1 MADLVPATET
11 GGLPAPPMGSILTPL
26 TDPNAGTPMARARAF
41 LGQEPV
47 KKALPYFGGLSLLGA
62 GALAWGMLGQAPQR
76 VLYSHL
82 DDGERANVV
91 EQLDK
96 AKIPYSIDSN
106 TGTLTVDE
114 ANLYKARMVVA
125 QNGTLSMP
133 DTASDSLDKL
143 PMGASRALEGER
155 LRAAREHELM
165 LSIKEIDGVQSVRVH
180 IAEGEKSVFV
190 RDQIAPSASVM
201 LRLADGRQL
210 TDKQVSAVVNLV
222 AGSVPG
228 LSPDAVRVVDQR
240 GRLLTDRGGA
250 DSDRLEM
257 QARLEEKLHGQVAA
271 LLTPMLGDENF
282 TSEVQIELDND
293 QVTSAR
299 ESYDKQGVVRSET
312 SQQSQQS
319 ASPQASGV
327 PGTLSNTPPPVTQPS
342 PGAPQGTP
350 TAAASAAPTA
360 TETSASKNYEL
371 GREVAVTNR
380 GPGQIKRL
388 SVAVALSSKAM
399 ANVKQADIEQ
409 IKSLVSAAVGANP
422 ARGDQVAVVVRSF
435 EPVSPAAVPFYET
448 PWFARALHYGAMLLG
463 TLMVLLLGVRPL
475 IKAIRGDKPKQKP
488 LSTKEAKKLAKQK
501 AEERAAAEEEA
512 KAAGEQMD
520 AADPPGLAAISPRI
534 RDESE
539 PEEIDAAMVERQV
552 EIAQKIVETKPDSAV
567 IALRQM
573 LQPVNEETQAP

>member
-1 MADLVPATET
+1 MADLVPAAEMS
-11 GGLPAPPMGSILTPL
+11 GLPATTPGSILTPL
-26 TDPNAGTPMARARAF
+26 TAPDAGPPMARARAF
-41 LGQEPV
+41 LGQGPV
-47 KKALPYFGGLSLLGA
+47 KKALPWFAGVSLLGA
-62 GALAWGMLGQAPQR
+62 GALAWGMLAQPPQR

-82 DDGERANVV
+82 DDGERANVA

-96 AKIPYSIDSN
+96 AKITYSIDN
-106 TGTLTVDE
+106 ATGTLTVDE
-114 ANLYKARMVVA
+114 SNLYKARMVVA
-125 QNGTLSMP
+125 QSGTLSMP
-133 DTASDSLDKL
+133 DTANDSLDKL

-165 LSIKEIDGVQSVRVH
+165 LSIKEIDGVQAVRVH

-210 TDKQVSAVVNLV
+210 SDNQVQAVVNLV

-257 QARLEEKLHGQVAA
+257 QARMEEKLHGQVAA
-271 LLTPMLGDENF
+271 LLTPMLGDDNF
-282 TSEVQIELDND
+282 TSEIQIDLDME

-312 SQQSQQS
+312 SQQSQQ
-319 ASPQASGV
+319 AATPQPSGI
-327 PGTLSNTPPPVTQPS
+327 PGTLSNTPPPTTQPS
-342 PGAPQGTP
+342 PGAPQAAP
-350 TAAASAAPTA
+350 AAAATGAAPTA
-360 TETSASKNYEL
+360 SETSASKNYEL

-380 GPGQIKRL
+380 GPGRIRRL

-399 ANVKQADIEQ
+399 AKAKQSDIDQ
-409 IKSLVSAAVGANP
+409 IKSLVSAAVGADP

-435 EPVSPAAVPFYET
+435 EPVSAAAAPFYEA

-475 IKAIRGDKPKQKP
+475 IKAIRGDKPAP
-488 LSTKEAKKLAKQK
+488 PKKSAK
-501 AEERAAAEEEA
+501 AEKADKSKGKAAAEEESTETLE
-512 KAAGEQMD
+512 AAPT
-520 AADPPGLAAISPRI
+520 AAEPPGLAAISPRN
-534 RDESE
+534 RDPE
-539 PEEIDAAMVERQV
+539 PQPIDADMIERQV
-552 EIAQKIVETKPDSAV
+552 GLAQQIVETKPDTAV

-573 LQPVNEETQAP
+573 LQQPTHEEAPTA

>member
-1 MADLVPATET
+1 MADLVPAADM
-11 GGLPAPPMGSILTPL
+11 GGLPAASPGSILTPL
-26 TDPNAGTPMARARAF
+26 TAPDAGPPMARARAF
-41 LGQEPV
+41 LGQGPV
-47 KKALPYFGGLSLLGA
+47 KKALPWFAGVSLLGA
-62 GALAWGMLGQAPQR
+62 GALAWGMLAQPPQR

-82 DDGERANVV
+82 DDGERANVA

-96 AKIPYSIDSN
+96 AKITYSIDNS

-114 ANLYKARMVVA
+114 GNLYKARMVVA
-125 QNGTLSMP
+125 QSGTLSMP
-133 DTASDSLDKL
+133 DTANDSLDKL

-210 TDKQVSAVVNLV
+210 SDNQVQAVVNLV

-257 QARLEEKLHGQVAA
+257 QARMEEKLHGQVAA
-271 LLTPMLGDENF
+271 LLTPMLGDDNF
-282 TSEVQIELDND
+282 TSEIQVDLDME

-312 SQQSQQS
+312 SQQSQQ
-319 ASPQASGV
+319 AATPQPTGI
-327 PGTLSNTPPPVTQPS
+327 PGTLSNTPPPTTQPS

-350 TAAASAAPTA
+350 SAAATPGPTA
-360 TETSASKNYEL
+360 SETSASKNYEL

-380 GPGQIKRL
+380 GPGRIRRL

-399 ANVKQADIEQ
+399 AKAKQVDIDQ
-409 IKSLVSAAVGANP
+409 IKSLVSAAVGADP

-435 EPVSPAAVPFYET
+435 EPVTAAPVPFYEA
-448 PWFARALHYGAMLLG
+448 PWFDRALHYGAMLLG

-475 IKAIRGDKPKQKP
+475 IKAVRGDKPAAPKKP
-488 LSTKEAKKLAKQK
+488 SKADKAKAQ
-501 AEERAAAEEEA
+501 AAAQEEGAEA
-512 KAAGEQMD
+512 VEAVN
-520 AADPPGLAAISPRI
+520 AADPPGLATISPRS
-534 RDESE
+534 RDPE
-539 PEEIDAAMVERQV
+539 PQPVDADMVERQV
-552 EIAQKIVETKPDSAV
+552 GLAQQIVDTKPDTAV

-573 LQPVNEETQAP
+573 LQQPTHEEAPTP

>member
-1 MADLVPATET
+1 MAELVPAAET
-11 GGLPAPPMGSILTPL
+11 GGLPATVPGSILTPL
-26 TDPNAGTPMARARAF
+26 TDPNAGPAMARARAF
-41 LGQEPV
+41 LGQGPV
-47 KKALPYFGGLSLLGA
+47 KKALPWFAGVSLLGA
-62 GALAWGMLGQAPQR
+62 GALAWGMLAQAPQR

-96 AKIPYSIDSN
+96 AKIPYSIDSG

-125 QNGTLSMP
+125 QNGALSMP
-133 DTASDSLDKL
+133 DTANDSLDKL

-155 LRAAREHELM
+155 LRASREHELM

-180 IAEGEKSVFV
+180 LAEGEKSVFV

-210 TDKQVSAVVNLV
+210 SDKQVQAVVNLV

-228 LSPDAVRVVDQR
+228 LSADAVRVVDQR
-240 GRLLTDRGGA
+240 GRLLTDRNGGGT
-250 DSDRLEM
+250 DGDRLEM
-257 QARLEEKLHGQVAA
+257 QARMEDKLHGQVAA

-282 TSEVQIELDND
+282 TSEIQVDLDME

-299 ESYDKQGVVRSET
+299 ESYDKQGAVRSET
-312 SQQSQQS
+312 TQQSQQAS
-319 ASPQASGV
+319 SPQPSGV

-350 TAAASAAPTA
+350 TAAAAAPSPTA

-380 GPGQIKRL
+380 GPGRIRRL
-388 SVAVALSSKAM
+388 SVAVALSSKAI
-399 ANVKQADIEQ
+399 AKAKQSDIDQ
-409 IKSLVSAAVGANP
+409 IKSLVSAAVGADP
-422 ARGDQVAVVVRSF
+422 ARGDQVAVVIRSF
-435 EPVSPAAVPFYET
+435 EPVTTAPTPFYET

-475 IKAIRGDKPKQKP
+475 IKAIKGDKSAP
-488 LSTKEAKKLAKQK
+488 TKDAKKLAKADNTQ
-501 AEERAAAEEEA
+501 AGAQSRDDDEGMAAT
-512 KAAGEQMD
+512 
-520 AADPPGLAAISPRI
+520 PPGLAALSPRS
-534 RDESE
+534 REAE
-539 PEEIDAAMVERQV
+539 GQPIDARMIERQV
-552 EIAQKIVETKPDSAV
+552 GLAQQIVDTKPDSAV

-573 LQPVNEETQAP
+573 LQPANEEANAL

>member
-1 MADLVPATET
+1 MAELVPASQT
-11 GGLPAPPMGSILTPL
+11 GNMSGASTSILAPL
-26 TDPNAGTPMARARAF
+26 TAPDAGPPLDRARAF
-41 LGQEPV
+41 LGQAPV
-47 KKALPYFGGLSLLGA
+47 KKALPWFAGVSLLGA
-62 GALAWGMLGQAPQR
+62 GALAWGMLAPAPQR

-96 AKIPYSIDSN
+96 AKIGYSIDN
-106 TGTLTVDE
+106 ATGTLTVDE

-125 QNGTLSMP
+125 QSGTLSMP

-143 PMGASRALEGER
+143 PMGASRALEDER

-180 IAEGEKSVFV
+180 IAEGQKSVFV
-190 RDQIAPSASVM
+190 RDQIAPTASVM

-210 TDKQVSAVVNLV
+210 SDNQVQAVVNLV

-240 GRLLTDRGGA
+240 GRLLTDRSGTDG
-250 DSDRLEM
+250 DRLEM
-257 QARLEEKLHGQVAA
+257 QARLEDKLHGQVAA

-282 TSEVQIELDND
+282 TSEIQVDLDME

-299 ESYDKQGVVRSET
+299 ESYDKQGAVRSET
-312 SQQSQQS
+312 SQQSQQA
-319 ASPQASGV
+319 ASPQAAGI

-350 TAAASAAPTA
+350 TTAATPGPTA

-380 GPGQIKRL
+380 GPGRIRRL

-399 ANVKQADIEQ
+399 AKARQTDIDQ
-409 IKSLVSAAVGANP
+409 IKSLVSAAVGADP

-435 EPVSPAAVPFYET
+435 EPATTAPLPFYEA

-475 IKAIRGDKPKQKP
+475 IKAIRGDRPASAK
-488 LSTKEAKKLAKQK
+488 LSKADKAKGRKDK
-501 AEERAAAEEEA
+501 AEKAEAGAAEEEEEA
-512 KAAGEQMD
+512 SAMSGGAA
-520 AADPPGLAAISPRI
+520 ALPGMTSLSPHSP
-534 RDESE
+534 DSE
-539 PEEIDAAMVERQV
+539 PPEIDAQMVERQV
-552 EIAQKIVETKPDSAV
+552 GLAQQIVETKPDTAV

-573 LQPVNEETQAP
+573 LQPIPEEASAP

>member
-1 MADLVPATET
+1 MADLVPVAEN
-11 GGLPAPPMGSILTPL
+11 GGFAAPPAGSILTPL
-26 TDPNAGTPMARARAF
+26 TDPNAGPPMARARAF
-41 LGQEPV
+41 LGQTAV
-47 KKALPYFGGLSLLGA
+47 RKALPYFAGVSLLGA
-62 GALAWGMLGQAPQR
+62 GALTWSMLAQPPQR

-96 AKIPYSIDSN
+96 AKITYSIDSN
-106 TGTLTVDE
+106 TGTLSVDE

-125 QNGTLSMP
+125 QSGTLSMP
-133 DTASDSLDKL
+133 DTANDSLDKL

-210 TDKQVSAVVNLV
+210 SDNQVQAVVNLV

-250 DSDRLEM
+250 DTDRLEM
-257 QARLEEKLHGQVAA
+257 QARMEDKLHGQVAA

-282 TSEVQIELDND
+282 TSEIQVDLDME

-299 ESYDKQGVVRSET
+299 ESYDKQGAVRSET
-312 SQQSQQS
+312 SQQSQQ
-319 ASPQASGV
+319 AAPAQPAGV
-327 PGTLSNTPPPVTQPS
+327 PGTLSNTPPPPTQPT

-350 TAAASAAPTA
+350 TTAASPAPTA

-380 GPGQIKRL
+380 GPGRIRRL

-399 ANVKQADIEQ
+399 AKAKQADIDQ
-409 IKSLVSAAVGANP
+409 IKSLVSAAVGADP

-435 EPVSPAAVPFYET
+435 EPVSNAAVPFYEA

-475 IKAIRGDKPKQKP
+475 IKAVRGDKAPTAKD
-488 LSTKEAKKLAKQK
+488 AKKAAKDK
-501 AEERAAAEEEA
+501 AKGKDAETAEEEA
-512 KAAGEQMD
+512 AEAAE
-520 AADPPGLAAISPRI
+520 AAPAAEPPGLAAISPRS
-534 RDESE
+534 RDGDAQ
-539 PEEIDAAMVERQV
+539 EIDAEMLGRQV
-552 EIAQKIVETKPDSAV
+552 GLAQQIVDTKPDTAV

-573 LQPVNEETQAP
+573 LQPASEENPTS

>member
-1 MADLVPATET
+1 MADLVPAAEM
-11 GGLPAPPMGSILTPL
+11 GGLPAASPGSILTPL
-26 TDPNAGTPMARARAF
+26 TAPDAGPPMARARAF
-41 LGQEPV
+41 LGQGPV
-47 KKALPYFGGLSLLGA
+47 KKALPWFAGVSLLGA
-62 GALAWGMLGQAPQR
+62 GALAWGMLAQPPQR

-82 DDGERANVV
+82 DDGERANVA

-96 AKIPYSIDSN
+96 AKITYSIDN
-106 TGTLTVDE
+106 ATGTLTVDE
-114 ANLYKARMVVA
+114 SNLYKARMVVA
-125 QNGTLSMP
+125 QSGTLSMP
-133 DTASDSLDKL
+133 DTANDSLDKL

-165 LSIKEIDGVQSVRVH
+165 LSLKEIDGVQSVRVH

-210 TDKQVSAVVNLV
+210 SDNQVQAVVNLV

-228 LSPDAVRVVDQR
+228 LSPDAVRVIDQR

-257 QARLEEKLHGQVAA
+257 QARMEEKLHGQVAA
-271 LLTPMLGDENF
+271 LLTPMLGDDNF
-282 TSEVQIELDND
+282 TSEIQIDLDME

-312 SQQSQQS
+312 SQQSQQ
-319 ASPQASGV
+319 AATPQPSGI
-327 PGTLSNTPPPVTQPS
+327 PGTLSNTPPPTTQPS

-350 TAAASAAPTA
+350 SAAASPAPTA
-360 TETSASKNYEL
+360 SETSASKNYEL
-371 GREVAVTNR
+371 GREVAETNR
-380 GPGQIKRL
+380 GPGRIRRL

-399 ANVKQADIEQ
+399 AKAKQSDIDQ
-409 IKSLVSAAVGANP
+409 IKSLVSAAVGADP

-435 EPVSPAAVPFYET
+435 EPVTAAPVPFYEA

-475 IKAIRGDKPKQKP
+475 IKAVRGDKPAAP
-488 LSTKEAKKLAKQK
+488 KKLSKADKAKAQ
-501 AEERAAAEEEA
+501 AAAEEESA
-512 KAAGEQMD
+512 EAAETVN
-520 AADPPGLAAISPRI
+520 AADPPGLAAISPRS
-534 RDESE
+534 RDPE
-539 PEEIDAAMVERQV
+539 PQPIDADMIERQV
-552 EIAQKIVETKPDSAV
+552 GLAQQIVDTKPDTAV

-573 LQPVNEETQAP
+573 LQQPTQEEAPNP

>member
-1 MADLVPATET
+1 MADFAPAAET
-11 GGLPAPPMGSILTPL
+11 GGLPAPVPGSILTPL
-26 TDPNAGTPMARARAF
+26 TDPNAGSAMARARAF
-41 LGQEPV
+41 LGQGPV
-47 KKALPYFGGLSLLGA
+47 KKALPWFAGASLLGA
-62 GALAWGMLGQAPQR
+62 GALAWGMLSQAPQR
-76 VLYSHL
+76 MLYSHL

-96 AKIPYSIDSN
+96 AKIPYSIDSS
-106 TGTLTVDE
+106 TGALTVDE

-125 QNGTLSMP
+125 QNGALSMP
-133 DTASDSLDKL
+133 DTANDSLDKL
-143 PMGASRALEGER
+143 PMGASRALEDER

-180 IAEGEKSVFV
+180 IAEGQKSVFV

-210 TDKQVSAVVNLV
+210 SDKQVQAVVNLV

-228 LSPDAVRVVDQR
+228 LSADAVRVVDQR
-240 GRLLTDRGGA
+240 GRLLTDRAGGG
-250 DSDRLEM
+250 DSDRMEM
-257 QARLEEKLHGQVAA
+257 QARMEDKLHGQVAA
-271 LLTPMLGDENF
+271 LLTPMLGDDNF
-282 TSEVQIELDND
+282 TSEIQVDLDME

-299 ESYDKQGVVRSET
+299 ESYDKQGAVRSET
-312 SQQSQQS
+312 TQQSQQS
-319 ASPQASGV
+319 SPPQAAGV

-350 TAAASAAPTA
+350 SPTASAAPSPTA

-380 GPGQIKRL
+380 GPGRIRRL

-399 ANVKQADIEQ
+399 AKARQADIDQ
-409 IKSLVSAAVGANP
+409 IKSLVSAAVGADP

-435 EPVSPAAVPFYET
+435 EPVSNAPTPFYET

-475 IKAIRGDKPKQKP
+475 IKAIKGDRSAPARNAQTP
-488 LSTKEAKKLAKQK
+488 
-501 AEERAAAEEEA
+501 
-512 KAAGEQMD
+512 
-520 AADPPGLAAISPRI
+520 AADGQRQLGADRFDESQTATPPGLAALSPRS
-534 RDESE
+534 REAE
-539 PEEIDAAMVERQV
+539 GAPVDARMIERQV
-552 EIAQKIVETKPDSAV
+552 GLAQQIVETKPDSAV

-573 LQPVNEETQAP
+573 LQPASEEATTP